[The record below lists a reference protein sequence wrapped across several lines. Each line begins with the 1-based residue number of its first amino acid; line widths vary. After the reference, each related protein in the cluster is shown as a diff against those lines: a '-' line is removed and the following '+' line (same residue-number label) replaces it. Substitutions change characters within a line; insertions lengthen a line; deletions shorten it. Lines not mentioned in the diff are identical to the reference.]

1 MAPCT
6 GTFGSVTAPKRI
18 TVEATS
24 TNEEAVYSLTVV
36 VLPRDVGEVVFEH
49 FVYSRTALE
58 NGTAAWDLEPS
69 RIYRMALI
77 ADRAVEVHTTID
89 LPARRIFDE
98 TCSSA
103 GPGLVGVFNL
113 PTRRVAS

>member
-6 GTFGSVTAPKRI
+6 GTFGSVTAPKLI
-18 TVEATS
+18 KVQATS
-24 TNEEAVYSLTVV
+24 TDKKAVYSLTVV
-36 VLPRDVGEVVFEH
+36 VLPRDNDEMVFEH

-69 RIYRMALI
+69 RIYKMALI
-77 ADRAVEVHTTID
+77 ADRAVEVTTTID
-89 LPARRIFDE
+89 LPNRQIFNSK
-98 TCSSA
+98 CSSA
-103 GPGLVGVFNL
+103 GPGLVGVWTL